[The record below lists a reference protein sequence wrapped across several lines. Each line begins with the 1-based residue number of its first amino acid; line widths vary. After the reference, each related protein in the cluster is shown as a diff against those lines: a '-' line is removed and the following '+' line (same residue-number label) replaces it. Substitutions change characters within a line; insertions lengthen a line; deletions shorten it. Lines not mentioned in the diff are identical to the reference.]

1 MRYKSLK
8 TRLIVILLLVGIIP
22 VMVTGTYNFIIS
34 SNSYQNVQNETQE
47 QIEHAVAQHLD
58 KVTNDLKYIAELY
71 AQDIRVQHLL
81 TETNRGTL
89 ETEGKALFES
99 LQKEHQITV
108 LEFGDVQGN
117 VYLRG
122 HNVSKYGDSKADV
135 MAIQQ
140 ALKGQTIS
148 GFEYGS
154 SGLSVRAFA
163 PIKQEGKV
171 IGTLQIGLGNEFLT
185 DFQALF
191 PSTEVDLINATGEI
205 VRSTHT
211 DRIGEQIV
219 NDYFAQAMAGEQTRF
234 TDLKQ
239 LKIESYLPIQDP
251 TGTAV
256 VSTLLLVQDITT
268 TQNAISQMKMTNGIA
283 LLITIFAA
291 IAVALFYSRT
301 LTVPIIKTTQMM
313 HTLSSGDLT
322 SRIADNNRRDEI
334 GKLMTDMKK
343 MQEHLHKTISEIAQ
357 ASTTVTTKS
366 TVLSQSAKEVSQGSE
381 AIAETME
388 YLSKG
393 VDKQTV
399 EVSEISGIMVEF
411 SRKLAESTAQ
421 GNQLN
426 TTSENVL
433 TLSEDGAKLMNT
445 SNEQMQEIHQVMKES
460 MGKMV
465 QLDQQAVQISSFVSI
480 IEEVANQTN
489 LLALNASIEAA
500 RAGEHGKGF
509 AVVADEVRKLA
520 EQVGH
525 SVTEIT
531 SIVSAIQHDSKEV
544 SASLQRGYGQ
554 VVTGSE
560 QLEIT
565 ANTFNEIQNSVSQMA
580 QFITM
585 MIHNLQEMSHEGH
598 EINDAMQEITALTE
612 ETAASVEET
621 TATVIQTSATMG
633 GVATATEQL
642 SDLAEQLN
650 RVVKDYKI

>member
-22 VMVTGTYNFIIS
+22 VAVTGTYNFLTS
-34 SNSYQNVQNETQE
+34 STSYQNVQNEKQE
-47 QIEHAVAQHLD
+47 QIEHAVAQHLN
-58 KVTNDLKYIAELY
+58 KVSNDLKYIAELY
-71 AQDIRVQHLL
+71 AQDTRVQQLL
-81 TETNRGTL
+81 KETSRTTL
-89 ETEGKALFES
+89 DTEGLALFES
-99 LQKEHQITV
+99 LQKEHQLTI
-108 LEFGDVQGN
+108 LELGDLQGN
-117 VYLRG
+117 VHLRG

-140 ALKGQTIS
+140 ALKGQAIS

-163 PIKQEGKV
+163 PIKQDGKV
-171 IGTLQIGLGNEFLT
+171 IGTLQLGLGNEFLT

-191 PSTEVDLINATGEI
+191 PSTEVDLINEAGEI

-211 DRIGEQIV
+211 DRIGQKIT
-219 NDYFAQAMAGEQTRF
+219 NDYFAKAMAGEKTRF
-234 TDLKQ
+234 TDSKQ

-251 TGTAV
+251 TSTAV
-256 VSTLLLVQDITT
+256 VSTLLLVQDIAT
-268 TQNAISQMKMTNGIA
+268 TQTAINQMKMTSGIA
-283 LLITIFAA
+283 LLITVLVA
-291 IAVALFYSRT
+291 IAVAIFYSRT

-313 HTLSSGDLT
+313 HVLSSGDLA
-322 SRIADNNRRDEI
+322 SRIADHNRRDEI
-334 GKLMTDMKK
+334 GILMTDMKK
-343 MQEHLHKTISEIAQ
+343 MQEHLHKTISEISQ

-366 TVLSQSAKEVSQGSE
+366 IMLAQSTEEVSKGSE

-388 YLSKG
+388 NLSKG
-393 VDKQTV
+393 VEKQTV
-399 EVSEISGIMVEF
+399 EVAEISEIMVEF
-411 SRKLAESTAQ
+411 SHKLAESTVQ

-426 TTSENVL
+426 VTSENVL
-433 TLSEDGAKLMNT
+433 ALSENGAKLMNT

-460 MGKMV
+460 MEKMV
-465 QLDQQAVQISSFVSI
+465 QLDKQAVQISSFVSI

-520 EQVGH
+520 EQVAH

-531 SIVSAIQHDSKEV
+531 SIVATIQHDSKEV
-544 SASLQRGYGQ
+544 STSLQRGYGQ

-565 ANTFNEIQNSVSQMA
+565 ANTFNEIQDAVTQMA

-585 MIHNLQEMSHEGH
+585 MIHNLQEMSQEGN
-598 EINDAMQEITALTE
+598 EINDSMQEITALTE

-621 TATVIQTSATMG
+621 TATVIQTSATMTE
-633 GVATATEQL
+633 VSTATEQL

>member
-1 MRYKSLK
+1 
-8 TRLIVILLLVGIIP
+8 
-22 VMVTGTYNFIIS
+22 
-34 SNSYQNVQNETQE
+34 
-47 QIEHAVAQHLD
+47 
-58 KVTNDLKYIAELY
+58 
-71 AQDIRVQHLL
+71 
-81 TETNRGTL
+81 
-89 ETEGKALFES
+89 
-99 LQKEHQITV
+99 
-108 LEFGDVQGN
+108 
-117 VYLRG
+117 
-122 HNVSKYGDSKADV
+122 
-135 MAIQQ
+135 
-140 ALKGQTIS
+140 
-148 GFEYGS
+148 
-154 SGLSVRAFA
+154 
-163 PIKQEGKV
+163 
-171 IGTLQIGLGNEFLT
+171 
-185 DFQALF
+185 
-191 PSTEVDLINATGEI
+191 DLINATGEI

-322 SRIADNNRRDEI
+322 SRIADHNRRDEI

-598 EINDAMQEITALTE
+598 EINEAMQEITALTE

-633 GVATATEQL
+633 EVATATEQL

>member
-71 AQDIRVQHLL
+71 AQDIRVQQLL

-99 LQKEHQITV
+99 LQKEHQLTV

-171 IGTLQIGLGNEFLT
+171 VGTLQIGLGNEFLT

-633 GVATATEQL
+633 EVATATEQL